1 MFKPPPALSM
11 LVSLLVSAAE
21 ARPTKAVKAVK
32 AKTVIIQSFRS
43 ISDLKQLEKKCF
55 ATKSFEIKNM
65 IARWPRQDQRKS
77 NGLGFE
83 PRSEQVGKNILWS
96 LQR

>member
-1 MFKPPPALSM
+1 MIKPLPALSM

-43 ISDLKQLEKKCF
+43 ISDLKQLEK
-55 ATKSFEIKNM
+55 S
-65 IARWPRQDQRKS
+65 
-77 NGLGFE
+77 
-83 PRSEQVGKNILWS
+83 IL
-96 LQR
+96 LLRALK